1 MTLAAGGT
9 DAGTALTASLV
20 AALVLAAVQVL
31 ALPVLERAE
40 ALSGRVRR
48 RLVSASAGASVA
60 YVFIDVLPELA
71 LQHRVVTEAAGAAG
85 LLFAEQ
91 RVYVLALLS
100 FVLFYGLE
108 HLVLS
113 DRERREDT
121 GASHD
126 ETRFFL
132 AHLLAF
138 GGYTALIGDLLVER
152 AAHGPVTLAIYTLA
166 MAVHFVIVAHA
177 LSERF
182 RRPYARW
189 GRWVLAASV
198 LAGWALG
205 ATARVSDVTFARLFA
220 VLAGGVVITSV
231 QGELLGGEREGRFW
245 PFLLGALVFAVLLM
259 SA

>member
-1 MTLAAGGT
+1 MAALGLAA
-9 DAGTALTASLV
+9 AH
-20 AALVLAAVQVL
+20 VL
-31 ALPVLERAE
+31 ALPALDRAE

-108 HLVLS
+108 HLVLA
-113 DRERREDT
+113 DRAQRDET

-126 ETRFFL
+126 EARFFP
-132 AHLLAF
+132 AHVLAF
-138 GGYTALIGDLLVER
+138 GGYSALIGDLLVER
-152 AAHGPVTLAIYTLA
+152 AARGPVTLAIYTLA

-189 GRWVLAASV
+189 GRWVLGASV

-205 ATARVSDVTFARLFA
+205 ASARISDVTFARLFA

-231 QGELLGGEREGRFW
+231 QGELLGEREGRFW
-245 PFLLGALVFAVLLM
+245 PFLLGALIFAVALM